1 MRRKRLLVVH
11 RKSTSE
17 TRTTSVGENRSILS
31 GRFWQARFAVALLAS
46 SAIAQAQSDK
56 LQIKTTNATSQPEIC
71 DTQNPADQH
80 SLSTKSGNGAAAVE
94 GADTAYM
101 NSTSLMQPLRLPGV
115 QDAGA
120 ALDGQVAQC
129 KPDAK
134 EAPRQSQPTDP
145 ADSTNRPVFPQPD
158 PTAPTVS
165 YSDGELKVVG
175 HGARLG
181 QILETIKAL
190 TGITLDLPPDGADIQ
205 IFDDVGP
212 APVRKALI
220 QLLDGSRLNYV
231 ILGSSETPQ
240 RVRQL
245 ILTAQTS
252 TTPASTPGSANGSP
266 VEQAKG
272 PTLYG
277 EGFGEVSPQPEPV
290 QPALNPVAI
299 ANAIPVNVNIQKE
312 AAASGKTPG
321 QILDELQK
329 KQLQQLDDQLGPQ

>member
-1 MRRKRLLVVH
+1 
-11 RKSTSE
+11 
-17 TRTTSVGENRSILS
+17 
-31 GRFWQARFAVALLAS
+31 
-46 SAIAQAQSDK
+46 
-56 LQIKTTNATSQPEIC
+56 
-71 DTQNPADQH
+71 
-80 SLSTKSGNGAAAVE
+80 
-94 GADTAYM
+94 
-101 NSTSLMQPLRLPGV
+101 
-115 QDAGA
+115 
-120 ALDGQVAQC
+120 
-129 KPDAK
+129 
-134 EAPRQSQPTDP
+134 
-145 ADSTNRPVFPQPD
+145 VFPQPD
-158 PTAPTVS
+158 PTAPIVS

-181 QILETIKAL
+181 KILETIKAL
-190 TGITLDLPPDGADIQ
+190 TGITLDLPADGADIQ

-220 QLLDGSRLNYV
+220 QLLDGSKLNYV

-252 TTPASTPGSANGSP
+252 TMPASTLGSASGSP
-266 VEQAKG
+266 IEQAKG

-290 QPALNPVAI
+290 QPAINPAAI

-329 KQLQQLDDQLGPQ
+329 KQLQQLDDQSGPQ